1 MIFQFIPKHIH
12 LMNTKITIKHIVI
25 GVLILLTPGSLIIA
39 AIAGIVSFIKSR
51 HHARITK

>member
-1 MIFQFIPKHIH
+1 MD
-12 LMNTKITIKHIVI
+12 TKITIKHIVI